1 MIFDAPLQHQQ
12 AKELIGL
19 LSEEEILNRILQGEK
34 DLYALIIRKYNQRLY
49 RIALSIMDN
58 ESEIEDVMQVAYIKA
73 YENLDKFRSHS
84 SFSTWITRIL
94 INECLMN
101 RKKKEQMASKERG
114 IFFPTYYQKPV
125 VQTPL
130 MKVINSELKTILE
143 FSISKLPEKYRTVF
157 IMRELENMSVPETM
171 ECLGITE
178 TNVKVRLNRA
188 KVMLRDKLKNYI
200 KQDDLLTFY
209 EPRCN
214 RIVDHVMNKIT
225 SLPDNVNL

>member
-1 MIFDAPLQHQQ
+1 MIFDAQLPHQQ
-12 AKELIGL
+12 AKDLIEL
-19 LSEEEILNRILQGEK
+19 LSEDEILNRIVRGEK
-34 DLYALIIRKYNQRLY
+34 DLYALIIRRYNQRLY
-49 RIALSIMDN
+49 RIALSIMNN
-58 ESEIEDVMQVAYIKA
+58 ELEVEDVMQVAYIKA
-73 YENLDKFRSHS
+73 YENLDKFRAQS

-101 RKKKEQMASKERG
+101 RKKREHIVTKERG
-114 IFFPTYYQKPV
+114 IFFPTIYQKPV

-143 FSISKLPEKYRTVF
+143 FSIRKLPEKYRTVF
-157 IMRELENMSVPETM
+157 IMRELEDMSVPETM
-171 ECLGITE
+171 ECLGLTE

-188 KVMLRDKLKNYI
+188 KVMLREKLKNYI

-209 EPRCN
+209 KPRCN

-225 SLPDNVNL
+225 SLP